1 MTTSE
6 LTPDAPV
13 AGEAQPR
20 PEAGS
25 DGKRGSTYERYL
37 AGRGIPVIRD
47 GHVPSLLDIALRS
60 TADGTSAAA
69 VQLPGME
76 GLSSLEVVE
85 LPPGFETPVR
95 RHLYEEYVLVL
106 AGSGSVVFH
115 GSDSGQRELP
125 WRPESVFAIPLNM
138 AFQLRNNGTEP
149 ARLALINNAHLMMDL
164 LGSTDAAFG
173 CDLSFPD
180 REALVLD
187 QTVVPGT
194 HQVGRRTAFRG
205 PVFHDLGSV
214 PLPEHAFIRGP
225 GFGYLLLQLSGGVYG
240 SHVGDLPPGHIS
252 NAHWHM
258 GGAVLICVA
267 GQGYT
272 QSWPNTAG
280 PQPPDGVVVRQDFR
294 YSGVV
299 SVGTGWFH
307 LHANTGRGPLRQ
319 VAFRYGGGAGATF
332 ATVQGVEYA
341 PGRIVDREDLS
352 ESIRETYRRQ
362 LAELG
367 IPVVE

>member
-6 LTPDAPV
+6 TRIDAPV
-13 AGEAQPR
+13 AGEAQPL

-37 AGRGIPVIRD
+37 ADRGIRVIRD
-47 GHVPSLLDIALRS
+47 GHVPSLVDLELSPAP
-60 TADGTSAAA
+60 DGTSAVA

-76 GLSSLEVVE
+76 GLSSMEVVE
-85 LPPGFETPVR
+85 LPAGFQTPLR

-106 AGSGSVVFH
+106 GGEGSVVFH
-115 GSDSGQRELP
+115 GSEGGQREMP
-125 WRPESVFAIPLNM
+125 WRRESVFAIPLNM
-138 AFQLRNNGTEP
+138 AFTLRNTGTEP
-149 ARLALINNAHLMMDL
+149 ARLALINNAHLWMDL
-164 LGSTDAAFG
+164 LGSANAVFA
-173 CDLSFPD
+173 CDLAFPE
-180 REALVLD
+180 REAVVLD
-187 QTVVPGT
+187 ETIVPGT

-240 SHVGDLPPGHIS
+240 CHVGELPQGHIS

-258 GGAVLICVA
+258 GGAVLISIA
-267 GQGYT
+267 GEGYT

-280 PQPPDGVVVRQDFR
+280 PQPPDDVVVRQDFR
-294 YSGVV
+294 YSGAV

-341 PGRIVDREDLS
+341 PGRIVDREHLT
-352 ESIRETYRRQ
+352 ESIRETYRKQ
-362 LAELG
+362 LAKAG
-367 IPVVE
+367 IPVVD

>member
-6 LTPDAPV
+6 PTTNAPV
-13 AGEAQPR
+13 AGEAQPL
-20 PEAGS
+20 PGAGS

-37 AGRGIPVIRD
+37 ADRGIPVIRD
-47 GHVPSLLDIALRS
+47 GHVPSLLDISLGA
-60 TADGTSAAA
+60 TPDGFAAAA

-76 GLSSLEVVE
+76 GLSSLEVIE
-85 LPPGFETPVR
+85 LPPGFETAVR

-106 AGSGSVVFH
+106 AGEGSVVFH
-115 GSDSGQRELP
+115 GSSSGRRELP
-125 WRPESVFAIPLNM
+125 WRTESVFAIPLNM
-138 AFQLRNNGTEP
+138 AFQLRNNGTKP

-164 LGSTDAAFG
+164 LGSVEAVFQ
-173 CDLSFPD
+173 CDLTFPE

-187 QTVVPGT
+187 ESLVPGRV
-194 HQVGRRTAFRG
+194 QVGRRTAFRG
-205 PVFHDLGSV
+205 PIFHDLGSAS
-214 PLPEHAFIRGP
+214 LSEHAFIRGP

-240 SHVGDLPPGHIS
+240 SHVGDLPQGHIS

-267 GQGYT
+267 GEGYT
-272 QSWPNTAG
+272 LSWPNTAG
-280 PQPPDGVVVRQDFR
+280 TRPQEEAVARHDFR
-294 YSGVV
+294 YSGAV

-341 PGRIVDREDLS
+341 PGRVINREHLPEFIV
-352 ESIRETYRRQ
+352 ETYRREM
-362 LAELG
+362 AERG
-367 IPVVE
+367 ITVVE